1 LPYTIPK
8 LTADS
13 QPREGIVVA
22 IAYIYC
28 IFTVF
33 YDPVLQFWDVAELE
47 FVSTVYSVSDV
58 AEIRVMILRGFG
70 YYACDYP
77 ALCIAFCIGG

>member
-1 LPYTIPK
+1 MLLQSHIF
-8 LTADS
+8 
-13 QPREGIVVA
+13 
-22 IAYIYC
+22 YC

-58 AEIRVMILRGFG
+58 AEIRVMILRDFG

-77 ALCIAFCIGG
+77 AMCIAFCIGG

>member
-1 LPYTIPK
+1 MPFLHCLNGGSYDALI
-8 LTADS
+8 
-13 QPREGIVVA
+13 VA

-28 IFTVF
+28 IFTIF

-58 AEIRVMILRGFG
+58 AEIRGMILRGFG
-70 YYACDYP
+70 YYACESDYYP
-77 ALCIAFCIGG
+77 RCV